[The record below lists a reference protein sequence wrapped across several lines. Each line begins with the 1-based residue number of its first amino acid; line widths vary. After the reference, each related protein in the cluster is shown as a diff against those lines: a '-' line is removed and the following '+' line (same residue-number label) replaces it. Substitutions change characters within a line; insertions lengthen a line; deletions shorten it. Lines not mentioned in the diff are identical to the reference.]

1 MNQYENFRVLVKKV
15 EGINLEDLNVLKK
28 TISLCPECVLANN
41 IKNMKIP
48 ALVFERNNKVWIL
61 KECPKHGVVKEVY
74 WGDYEMY
81 KRASKYADPGIKL
94 ENPEVKNPVD
104 EVNCPDDCG
113 LCFRHKSH
121 TNLGNIVVTNRCDLS
136 CWYCFFFAKEG
147 EAIYEPNIE
156 QIRMMLRRMKN
167 QRPVPCNAVQLTG
180 GEPALRED
188 IIEIIKIAKEE
199 GFEHI
204 QFNTDGIE
212 FSKNLQLVK
221 KVREAGS
228 TYGSIVTY
236 LSFDGV
242 TPETNLKNYW
252 EMPDILENC
261 RKAGLN
267 IVFVPTVVGG
277 VNDHEL
283 GKIVKFASGNIDIVR
298 GVNFQPVSLVGRMTH
313 KQREKQR
320 ITIPDVCRKLEEQ
333 TKGEISMEDFFTVPS
348 IGSITNF
355 VEAFKGKQQYRLS
368 SHFSCGVGTYVF
380 KERDKL
386 IPITRFV
393 DVEGLFDYLNELAE
407 KIKNSRFKKT
417 RKTISSLRLLWN
429 IKKFVDEKKKP
440 KGLSIAKLL
449 SKAFKE
455 GSFEDIAQFHKNALF
470 IGMMHFMDPWN
481 YDVDRVEKCCIHYAI
496 PDGRIIPFCAFNV
509 IPQVF
514 RDKTQKE
521 FSIPA
526 KEWEL
531 KHGRKL
537 KDDEYRRELNEEKK
551 KKVRE
556 FYDKFI

>member
-1 MNQYENFRVLVKKV
+1 MNQYEDFRVLVKKI
-15 EGINLEDLNVLKK
+15 EGMELEDLNILKK
-28 TISLCPECVLANN
+28 TVSLCPECVLSNN

-48 ALVFERNNKVWIL
+48 ALVFERNNKVWII

-94 ENPEVKNPVD
+94 ENPEIKKPVN

-121 TNLGNIVVTNRCDLS
+121 TNLGNIVVTNRCDLG

-147 EAIYEPNIE
+147 EAIYEPSLE
-156 QIRMMLRRMKN
+156 QMRMMLRRMRN

-180 GEPALRED
+180 GEPTLRGD
-188 IIEIIKIAKEE
+188 IIEIINIAKEE

-212 FSKNLQLVK
+212 FSKDLQLVK

-242 TPETNLKNYW
+242 TPETNPKNYW

-261 RKAGLN
+261 RKTGLN

-298 GVNFQPVSLVGRMTH
+298 SVNFQPVSLVGRMTH

-333 TKGEISMEDFFTVPS
+333 TNGEITMEDFFTVPS

-355 VEAFKGKQQYRLS
+355 VEAFKGTKQYRLS

-393 DVEGLFDYLNELAE
+393 DVEGLFAYLNELAE

-429 IKKFVDEKKKP
+429 IKKFVNEKKKP

-449 SKAFKE
+449 SKAFEE

-537 KDDEYRRELNEEKK
+537 NDDKYRRELNEEKK

-556 FYDKFI
+556 FYEKFI